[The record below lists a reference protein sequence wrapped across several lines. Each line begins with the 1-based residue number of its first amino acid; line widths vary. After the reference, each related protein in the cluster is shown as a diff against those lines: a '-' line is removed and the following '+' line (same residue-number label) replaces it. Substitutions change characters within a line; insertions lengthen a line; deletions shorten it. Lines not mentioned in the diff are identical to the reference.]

1 MFWDI
6 TYVSLL
12 NTKLNQVDCYLKVKK
27 KKKKTLHNMSPDTW
41 GWRGKLATLAENP
54 SSTQGSSNSIPGGP
68 DAFFWSPRALAH
80 ILPKSPSP
88 N

>member
-27 KKKKTLHNMSPDTW
+27 KTKQKTPLHNMSPDTW

-54 SSTQGSSNSIPGGP
+54 SSTQGSSNSIPRGT
-68 DAFFWSPRALAH
+68 
-80 ILPKSPSP
+80 
-88 N
+88 